1 MIQPYNKLFKDE
13 YFKYIRKNIPII
25 PIWDDHDYGKNDGG
39 KDWIYKDI
47 AKKKKIIIYKNK
59 TIKTKNETIKEKDD
73 EIKKLKKKKKKKK
86 NKNFMFVKLQKI
98 INKP

>member
-1 MIQPYNKLFKDE
+1 MEDKNRKDNELFTQATQLIKRLIMRNE
-13 YFKYIRKNIPII
+13 
-25 PIWDDHDYGKNDGG
+25 HM
-39 KDWIYKDI
+39 YKDI

-98 INKP
+98 INKS

>member
-1 MIQPYNKLFKDE
+1 MKDNKEKNNELFNQATELIKQL
-13 YFKYIRKNIPII
+13 IMRKE
-25 PIWDDHDYGKNDGG
+25 HM
-39 KDWIYKDI
+39 YKDI

-98 INKP
+98 IDYNDKIINKS

>member
-1 MIQPYNKLFKDE
+1 MKDNKEKNNELFNQATELIKQLIMRNE
-13 YFKYIRKNIPII
+13 
-25 PIWDDHDYGKNDGG
+25 HM
-39 KDWIYKDI
+39 YKDI

-59 TIKTKNETIKEKDD
+59 TIKTKNETIKEKDV

-98 INKP
+98 IDYNDKIINKS